1 MLKHNHIR
9 KFLGIEKI
17 IEKIQE
23 FNGVV
28 QTQPSLKKDSEH
40 KNLDNTFA
48 MKYLEFIKKKNK
60 RHTCYTMNLSYY
72 ISLLIN
78 LKNHMIFISSK
89 SRLFIRRRASVI

>member
-28 QTQPSLKKDSEH
+28 QIQPSLKKDSEH
-40 KNLDNTFA
+40 KKFDNTFA
-48 MKYLEFIKKKNK
+48 M
-60 RHTCYTMNLSYY
+60 
-72 ISLLIN
+72 
-78 LKNHMIFISSK
+78 
-89 SRLFIRRRASVI
+89 